1 MNRFIKKIS
10 SLMLIALVMM
20 TTIVT
25 AFAYDKVTYMT
36 EDEIFNEVWEMYAE
50 RNYHGE
56 KDFTTALKLA
66 ISKGELKKY
75 VHNYKPINEDVD
87 VNDVKNEFGKYLSNT
102 LGDTEITEDND
113 GKVYEYN
120 KDNPSDRYYWTY
132 NTSNKKF
139 VCQDNNGKI
148 IKSYDGA
155 FYEKKRTKQATAT
168 TTTEVTSE
176 PVTESSVTSN
186 TVVSKSKTVT
196 INSTPDEIKKDN
208 SSNIFKIVIAIVY
221 LCVFAIVIAIIV
233 RLIHK
238 KNGKKE

>member
-1 MNRFIKKIS
+1 
-10 SLMLIALVMM
+10 MLIALVMM

-176 PVTESSVTSN
+176 PVESVTSN

-238 KNGKKE
+238 KKGKKE

>member
-1 MNRFIKKIS
+1 
-10 SLMLIALVMM
+10 MLIALVMM

-176 PVTESSVTSN
+176 PVESVTSN

-196 INSTPDEIKKDN
+196 INSTPDEINKDN
-208 SSNIFKIVIAIVY
+208 NSNIFKIVIAIVY
-221 LCVFAIVIAIIV
+221 LYIFVLMIAIIV
-233 RLIHK
+233 RLTHK
-238 KNGKKE
+238 KKGKKKGKKE

>member
-10 SLMLIALVMM
+10 LLMLIALVMM

-120 KDNPSDRYYWTY
+120 KDNPTDRYYWTY

-238 KNGKKE
+238 KKGKKE

>member
-1 MNRFIKKIS
+1 
-10 SLMLIALVMM
+10 MLIALVMM

-176 PVTESSVTSN
+176 P
-186 TVVSKSKTVT
+186 
-196 INSTPDEIKKDN
+196 
-208 SSNIFKIVIAIVY
+208 
-221 LCVFAIVIAIIV
+221 
-233 RLIHK
+233 
-238 KNGKKE
+238 

>member
-1 MNRFIKKIS
+1 
-10 SLMLIALVMM
+10 MLIALVMM

-102 LGDTEITEDND
+102 LGDTEITENND

-120 KDNPSDRYYWTY
+120 EDNPTDRYYWTY

-238 KNGKKE
+238 KKGKKE

>member
-1 MNRFIKKIS
+1 MSKMN
-10 SLMLIALVMM
+10 
-20 TTIVT
+20 
-25 AFAYDKVTYMT
+25 
-36 EDEIFNEVWEMYAE
+36 
-50 RNYHGE
+50 
-56 KDFTTALKLA
+56 LA
-66 ISKGELKKY
+66 NIY
-75 VHNYKPINEDVD
+75 
-87 VNDVKNEFGKYLSNT
+87 
-102 LGDTEITEDND
+102 TEITEDND

-176 PVTESSVTSN
+176 PVTESVTSN

-238 KNGKKE
+238 KKGKKE

>member
-10 SLMLIALVMM
+10 LLMLIALVMM

-120 KDNPSDRYYWTY
+120 KDNPTDRYYWTY

-176 PVTESSVTSN
+176 PVTESVTSN

-208 SSNIFKIVIAIVY
+208 SSNIFKIIIAIVY

-238 KNGKKE
+238 KKGKKE

>member
-10 SLMLIALVMM
+10 LLMLIALVMM

-120 KDNPSDRYYWTY
+120 KDNSSDRYYWTY

-238 KNGKKE
+238 KKGKKE